1 MIFLDPF
8 SYKIAMLNAKVFKH
22 VSGGLGVAFMVH
34 GLWYDSRHPVFVFQ
48 GGAFL
53 FILACV
59 TFWALRPRK

>member
-8 SYKIAMLNAKVFKH
+8 SYKLAMLNAKVFKH

-34 GLWYDSRHPVFVFQ
+34 SYYTTSRHADFIFE
-48 GGAFL
+48 GGAAL
-53 FILACV
+53 FILACL